1 MHPDH
6 IQFRLGKFL
15 KIVAAVFVLFVGL
28 LIKVQIIDAPAINKV
43 SANARTKTDVRI
55 PAVRGDIVDSAGH
68 VLATT
73 VTRYDVNIDPSIV
86 SSVTEKVNGQD
97 TEFTKEQVAGQL
109 AMLLKVPQVKIL
121 SKFLISGRYANLA
134 KAVDA
139 ATYRQIRSL
148 GINWVFADPVQ
159 KRVYPGGALAGN
171 LLGFVGSDGTP
182 LAGIEREMNAC
193 LAGTDGKQTY
203 VEGADGIVIPESL
216 KVTQPARNGNTVV
229 LNINNDL
236 QYYAQQ
242 VVADTVMNL
251 RADWASGIVIEA
263 KTGKILAAAEAPTV
277 DPNAFWKTKSQNLG
291 SKIFQFAFEPG
302 SILKTVS
309 AATALD
315 VGMATPATEARVP
328 DRLRTSWG
336 QYIYDSEIHSVEKL
350 TLTGILRDSSNVG
363 IVKITTK
370 VPLATRFAY
379 LKRFGLGAKTGVGF
393 QGESSGL
400 IGNYK
405 NWDKMTD
412 LVSSFGQG
420 IAVTPIQTAMIYQ
433 TVANQGVR
441 LAPSLVAGCKD
452 SSGNIQGLP
461 TVAPQTVIT
470 PATASSTLDMLEKVV
485 EFGPIGRTA
494 QLPGYRIGGKT
505 GTAQV
510 SEGHGYGSL
519 HAISFVG
526 IAPAEN
532 PQYVVAV
539 TAYKSRRV
547 SNSLGITP
555 AFRRIMLQVLR
566 TYRVP
571 PSTGHSKKIPM
582 SWN

>member
-1 MHPDH
+1 MHQDPIH
-6 IQFRLGKFL
+6 FRLGKFL
-15 KIVAAVFVLFVGL
+15 KVIGLVFVLFIGL
-28 LIKVQIIDAPAINKV
+28 LFKVQVVDSGSINEV
-43 SANARTKTDVRI
+43 SSKARTKTDVRI
-55 PAVRGDIVDSAGH
+55 PAVRGNIVDSAGH
-68 VLATT
+68 ILATT

-86 SSVTEKVNGQD
+86 SAVTEKINGQD
-97 TEFTKEQVAGQL
+97 TVFTKEQVAGQL
-109 AMLLKVPQVKIL
+109 AILLKVPQAKIL

-139 ATYRQIRSL
+139 AVYRQIEALR
-148 GINWVFADPVQ
+148 INWVSADPVQ

-203 VEGADGIVIPESL
+203 VQGADGIIIPESL

-229 LNINNDL
+229 LNINSDL

-242 VVADTVMNL
+242 VVADTAMTLN
-251 RADWASGIVIEA
+251 ADWASGIVIEA

-277 DPNAFWKTKSQNLG
+277 DPNSFWKTKSQNLG
-291 SKIFQFAFEPG
+291 SRIFQFAFEPG
-302 SILKTVS
+302 SIMKTVS

-315 VGMATPATEARVP
+315 VGVATPATRAIVP
-328 DRLRTSWG
+328 DRLRTPWG
-336 QYIYDSEIHSVEKL
+336 QYIYDSEIHGFEKL
-350 TLTGILRDSSNVG
+350 TLTGVLRDSSNVG

-393 QGESSGL
+393 EGESSGL

-420 IAVTPIQTAMIYQ
+420 IAVTPIQTAMMYQ

-441 LAPSLVAGCKD
+441 LAPTLVAGCKD
-452 SSGNIQGLP
+452 ASGGIQPLP
-461 TVAPQTVIT
+461 SVAPQTVIT
-470 PATASSTLDMLEKVV
+470 PETAASTMDMLEKVV

-510 SEGHGYGSL
+510 SQGHGYGLL

-532 PQYVVAV
+532 PQYIVAV

-555 AFRRIMLQVLR
+555 AFRKIMLQVLR

-571 PSTGHSKKIPM
+571 PSSGHSKKIPM

>member
-1 MHPDH
+1 MHQEPIH
-6 IQFRLGKFL
+6 FRLGKFL
-15 KIVAAVFVLFVGL
+15 KAIGLVFVIFIGL
-28 LIKVQIIDAPAINKV
+28 LFKVQVVDAGAINEV
-43 SANARTKTDVRI
+43 SSKARTKTDVRI
-55 PAVRGDIVDSAGH
+55 PAVRGNIVDSAGH
-68 VLATT
+68 ILATT

-86 SSVTEKVNGQD
+86 SAVTEKINGQD
-97 TEFTKEQVAGQL
+97 TVFTKEQVAGQL
-109 AMLLKVPQVKIL
+109 AILLKIPQAKIL

-139 ATYRQIRSL
+139 AVYRQIEALR
-148 GINWVFADPVQ
+148 INWVSADPVQ

-203 VEGADGIVIPESL
+203 VQGADGIIIPESL

-229 LNINNDL
+229 LNINSDL

-242 VVADTVMNL
+242 VVADTVMTLN
-251 RADWASGIVIEA
+251 ADWASGIVIEA

-291 SKIFQFAFEPG
+291 SRIFQFAFEPG
-302 SILKTVS
+302 SIMKTVS

-315 VGMATPATEARVP
+315 VGVATPATRAIVP
-328 DRLRTSWG
+328 DRLRTPWG
-336 QYIYDSEIHSVEKL
+336 QYIYDSEIHGFEKL
-350 TLTGILRDSSNVG
+350 TLTGVLRDSSNVG

-393 QGESSGL
+393 EGESSGL

-412 LVSSFGQG
+412 LVSAFGQG
-420 IAVTPIQTAMIYQ
+420 IAVTPIQTAMMYQ

-441 LAPSLVAGCKD
+441 LAPTLVAGCKD
-452 SSGNIQGLP
+452 ASGGIQPLP
-461 TVAPQTVIT
+461 SVAPETVIT
-470 PATASSTLDMLEKVV
+470 PETAASTMDMLEKVV

-510 SEGHGYGSL
+510 SQGHGYGLL

-532 PQYVVAV
+532 PQYIVAV

-555 AFRRIMLQVLR
+555 AFRKIMLQVLR

-571 PSTGHSKKIPM
+571 PSSGHSKKIPM

>member
-1 MHPDH
+1 MHQDPIH
-6 IQFRLGKFL
+6 FRLSKFL
-15 KIVAAVFVLFVGL
+15 KVIGLVFVLFIGL
-28 LIKVQIIDAPAINKV
+28 LFKVQVVDSGAINEV
-43 SANARTKTDVRI
+43 STNARTKTAVRI
-55 PAVRGDIVDSAGH
+55 PAVRGNIVDSAGH
-68 VLATT
+68 ILATT

-86 SSVTEKVNGQD
+86 SAVTEKINGQD
-97 TEFTKEQVAGQL
+97 TVFTKEQVAGQL
-109 AMLLKVPQVKIL
+109 AILLKVPQAKIL

-139 ATYRQIRSL
+139 AVYRQIEALR
-148 GINWVFADPVQ
+148 INWVSADPVQ

-203 VEGADGIVIPESL
+203 VQGADGIIIPESL

-229 LNINNDL
+229 LNINSDL

-242 VVADTVMNL
+242 VVADTAMTLN
-251 RADWASGIVIEA
+251 ADWASGIVIEA

-291 SKIFQFAFEPG
+291 SRIFQFAFEPG
-302 SILKTVS
+302 SIMKTVS

-315 VGMATPATEARVP
+315 VGVATPATRAIVP
-328 DRLRTSWG
+328 DRLRTPWG
-336 QYIYDSEIHSVEKL
+336 QYIYDSEIHGFEKL
-350 TLTGILRDSSNVG
+350 TLTGVLRDSSNVG

-393 QGESSGL
+393 EGESSGL

-420 IAVTPIQTAMIYQ
+420 IAVTPIQTAMMYQ

-441 LAPSLVAGCKD
+441 LAPTLVAGCKD
-452 SSGNIQGLP
+452 ASGGIQPLP
-461 TVAPQTVIT
+461 SVAPETVIS
-470 PATASSTLDMLEKVV
+470 PETAASTMDMLEKVV

-510 SEGHGYGSL
+510 SQGHGYGLL

-532 PQYVVAV
+532 PQYIVAV

-555 AFRRIMLQVLR
+555 AFRKIMLQVLR

-571 PSTGHSKKIPM
+571 PSSGHSKKIQM